1 MAYHYLHYNNTTD
14 IQYPLRQVSLF
25 DKYYRQFYDGFSNSE
40 RNVFLMHCIDMQ
52 KLIKKNISSV
62 GKMNTRELIRIDKM
76 LTKIQ
81 NEMAKKSV

>member
-1 MAYHYLHYNNTTD
+1 MMA
-14 IQYPLRQVSLF
+14 
-25 DKYYRQFYDGFSNSE
+25 FSNSE